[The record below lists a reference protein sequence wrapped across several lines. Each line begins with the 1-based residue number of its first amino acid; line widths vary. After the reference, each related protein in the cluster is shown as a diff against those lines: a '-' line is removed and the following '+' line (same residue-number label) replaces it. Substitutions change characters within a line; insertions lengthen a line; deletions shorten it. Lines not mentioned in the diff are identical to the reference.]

1 MDFITIGRKIKS
13 RRKAVGITQ
22 ETVAGILDV
31 NASHICNIECGRA
44 HPSLTVLVKIANI
57 LQCSVDCFL
66 NEVYTYKIDQ
76 TDTQSLDEEIIDK
89 LKLCDTEKKLKI
101 SKIIDIL

>member
-22 ETVAGILDV
+22 ETVADILDV

-66 NEVYTYKIDQ
+66 NEEYTYKIDQ
-76 TDTQSLDEEIIDK
+76 TDNHSLDEEINDK
-89 LKLCDTEKKLKI
+89 LKLCDTDKKLKI

>member
-66 NEVYTYKIDQ
+66 NEEYTYKIDQ

-89 LKLCDTEKKLKI
+89 LKLCDTEIFL
-101 SKIIDIL
+101 